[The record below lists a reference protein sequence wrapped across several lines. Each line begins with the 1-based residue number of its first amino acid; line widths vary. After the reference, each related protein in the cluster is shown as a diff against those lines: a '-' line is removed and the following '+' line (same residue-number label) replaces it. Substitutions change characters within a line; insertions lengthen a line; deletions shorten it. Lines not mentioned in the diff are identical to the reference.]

1 MVKAQEQ
8 ETETETETE
17 TEGGFR
23 FLSLF
28 VFLLWGLDLNAF
40 YIWFCQLVRSLSS
53 YMGRNLKLY
62 SFHRPNCFFFY
73 ISEIITVVLLFTFS

>member
-8 ETETETETE
+8 ETETETE

-53 YMGRNLKLY
+53 YMGPNLNSILSTALTAF
-62 SFHRPNCFFFY
+62 SFIFQK
-73 ISEIITVVLLFTFS
+73 